1 MFPVYSAGVNSRE
14 QQLVCVPKLP
24 RVLRIKLLYSSVSC
38 SLVVGQKFVL

>member
-14 QQLVCVPKLP
+14 QQLVCVRKLP
-24 RVLRIKLLYSSVSC
+24 GVLRIKLLHSSC

>member
-24 RVLRIKLLYSSVSC
+24 GLGVLRIKLLYSSC

>member
-1 MFPVYSAGVNSRE
+1 VLPVYSADVNSRE

-24 RVLRIKLLYSSVSC
+24 GVLRVKLLYSSC